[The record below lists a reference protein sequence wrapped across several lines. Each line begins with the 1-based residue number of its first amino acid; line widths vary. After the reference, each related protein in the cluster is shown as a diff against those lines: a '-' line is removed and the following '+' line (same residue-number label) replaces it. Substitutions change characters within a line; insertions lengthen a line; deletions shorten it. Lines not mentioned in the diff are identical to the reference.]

1 MKLKQAAAGKLK
13 STMLYAKIVSLM
25 VAKFEFSN
33 LTLQHWKIIVH
44 IREWPRERKKTNY
57 SWQLYLVV

>member
-1 MKLKQAAAGKLK
+1 MF
-13 STMLYAKIVSLM
+13 YAKIVSLM

-44 IREWPRERKKTNY
+44 IREWLREREKEN
-57 SWQLYLVV
+57 QLFLAIILSSLTGGGAVEIA